1 MGTAL
6 GLRALRLGLPLTI
19 FNRTRDKTQA
29 LVQAGARLAERSAD
43 VLGASDA
50 TIALLTDSTALD
62 ALLLGPGGA
71 LRGLSRPCLIL
82 DMATNSP
89 SAIGRTADAVRAAG
103 SSLLEAP
110 VTGSV
115 HDVEHGT
122 LCFLCG
128 GERET
133 YARARPLLDILGR
146 RSFHFGPVGSGAK
159 AKLALNLLVGV
170 MTQGLAESVALLE
183 SSEVDVEAFLAA
195 LALSGLSSPLYERVG
210 RRYLDRDFAAR
221 FSLANLDKDVRTIH
235 ALSGQLGQP
244 LPLLDTLAEQLRGI
258 GGDERGQDYSYLL
271 ARVRASGRRQAA
283 GEASMGGTAE

>member
-1 MGTAL
+1 MAVESKAPSHWRLGLLGCGTMGTTL
-6 GLRALRLGLPLTI
+6 GLRALRLGLPLTV
-19 FNRTRDKTQA
+19 FNRTRDKTRA
-29 LVQAGARLAERSAD
+29 LVQAGARVAERPAEVMD
-43 VLGASDA
+43 ASDA
-50 TIALLTDSTALD
+50 TISLLTDSTALD

-82 DMATNSP
+82 DMATNTP
-89 SAIGRTADAVRAAG
+89 GGIARTADAVRAAG

-133 YARARPLLDILGR
+133 YERARPLLDILGR
-146 RSFHFGPVGSGAK
+146 RSFHFGPVGSGAT
-159 AKLALNLLVGV
+159 AK
-170 MTQGLAESVALLE
+170 
-183 SSEVDVEAFLAA
+183 VDVEAFLAA

-221 FSLANLDKDVRTIH
+221 FSLANLDKDVRAIH
-235 ALSGQLGQP
+235 ALSGQLGRT
-244 LPLLDTLAEQLRGI
+244 LPLLDTLAEQLRGV
-258 GGDERGQDYSYLL
+258 GGDACGRDYSFLL
-271 ARVRASGRRQAA
+271 ARASGAGQSAGQAPM
-283 GEASMGGTAE
+283 EGTVE